1 MEKDSKIL
9 IIAQSNMIKSALF
22 NRLSAEGFTNVELSD
37 SLKPGNKPD
46 YIFLTEWVGGI
57 LANIKYPAELMY
69 NLTTLELNVI
79 HGACK
84 AGVKK
89 LLFLARSCIYPKDC
103 PQPMSEK
110 HLLTGELDPSTE
122 PSAIATILGIK
133 MCQYYNKQYGTNYV
147 VAVPTGVYGPNDDF
161 DLETAHVLPALI
173 RRFHEAKIASSP
185 SVTLWGSGNPK
196 REWLYV
202 DDLADALVFLM
213 ENYDSSEMINI
224 GIGEDIS
231 IKEMARLIA
240 QICGFKG
247 DILFDTSKPDG
258 MQKKLLDNSK
268 LKGLGWEPKISL
280 PEGINRTYNWFCTEG
295 TLGAASINN
304 RDTI

>member
-9 IIAQSNMIKSALF
+9 IIAQSDMIKSALF
-22 NRLSAEGFTNVELSD
+22 NRLSTAGFTNVDMSD
-37 SLKPGNKPD
+37 SLTLGERPD

-57 LANIKYPAELMY
+57 LANVKYPAELMY
-69 NLTTLELNVI
+69 NLARLELNVI
-79 HGACK
+79 DGARQ

-103 PQPMSEK
+103 SQPMSEK
-110 HLLTGELDPSTE
+110 YLLTGELDPSTE

-133 MCQYYNKQYGTNYV
+133 MCQYYNRQYGTNYI

-161 DLETAHVLPALI
+161 DLETAHALPALI

-185 SVTLWGSGNPK
+185 SVTLWGSGNPR

-213 ENYDSSEMINI
+213 ENYDSSEVINI
-224 GIGEDIS
+224 GVGEDIS
-231 IKEMARLIA
+231 IKEMASQIA
-240 QICGFKG
+240 QIEGFKG
-247 DILFDTSKPDG
+247 DILFDISKPDG
-258 MQKKLLDNSK
+258 AQRKLLDNSK

-280 PEGINRTYNWFCTEG
+280 VEGITRTYRWFCKKG
-295 TLGAASINN
+295 GVF
-304 RDTI
+304 

>member
-1 MEKDSKIL
+1 MKKDSKIL
-9 IIAQSNMIKSALF
+9 IIAQSDMIKSALF
-22 NRLSAEGFTNVELSD
+22 NRLSTAGFTNVGMSD
-37 SLKPGNKPD
+37 SLMPGEKPE

-57 LANIKYPAELMY
+57 LANVKYPAELMY
-69 NLTTLELNVI
+69 NLVRLELNVI
-79 HGACK
+79 DGARK

-103 PQPMSEK
+103 PQPMSEEC
-110 HLLTGELDPSTE
+110 LLTGEFDPSTE

-133 MCQYYNKQYGTNYV
+133 MCQYYNKQYGTNYI

-185 SVTLWGSGNPK
+185 SVTLWGSGNPR

-213 ENYDSSEMINI
+213 DNYESSGVINI
-224 GIGEDIS
+224 GMGEDIS
-231 IKEMARLIA
+231 IKDMASLIA
-240 QICGFKG
+240 QIEGFKG
-247 DILFDTSKPDG
+247 DVLYDTSKPDG
-258 MQKKLLDNSK
+258 AMRKLLNNAK
-268 LKGLGWEPKISL
+268 LKGLGWESKISL
-280 PEGINRTYNWFCTEG
+280 VEGITRTYDWFCAEG
-295 TLGAASINN
+295 RNS
-304 RDTI
+304 

>member
-22 NRLSAEGFTNVELSD
+22 NRLSEAGFTNVDMSD
-37 SLKPGNKPD
+37 SLTAGERPD

-57 LANIKYPAELMY
+57 LANVKYPAELMY

-79 HGACK
+79 DGAWK

-103 PQPMSEK
+103 PQPMSEEC
-110 HLLTGELDPSTE
+110 LLTGELDPSTE

-185 SVTLWGSGNPK
+185 SVTLWGSGNPR

-213 ENYDSSEMINI
+213 ENYDSSEVINI
-224 GIGEDIS
+224 GVGEDIS
-231 IKEMARLIA
+231 IREMASQIA
-240 QICGFKG
+240 QITGFKG

-258 MQKKLLDNSK
+258 AQRKLLDNSK
-268 LKGLGWEPKISL
+268 LRGLGWEPKISL
-280 PEGINRTYNWFCTEG
+280 ADGMARTYRWFCKEG
-295 TLGAASINN
+295 GLS
-304 RDTI
+304 

>member
-1 MEKDSKIL
+1 MKRDSKIL
-9 IIAQSNMIKSALF
+9 IIGQSNMIKSALF
-22 NRLSAEGFTNVELSD
+22 NRLSAEGFTNVDMSD
-37 SLKPGNKPD
+37 SLMPGESPD

-69 NLTTLELNVI
+69 NLVRLELNVI
-79 HGACK
+79 DGALK

-110 HLLTGELDPSTE
+110 YILTGELDPSTE
-122 PSAIATILGIK
+122 PSAIATLLGIK
-133 MCQYYNKQYGTNYV
+133 MCQFYNSQYGTNYV
-147 VAVPTGVYGPNDDF
+147 VAIPTGVYGPNDDF

-173 RRFHEAKIASSP
+173 RRFHEAKTASSP
-185 SVTLWGSGNPK
+185 SVTLWGSGNPR

-213 ENYDSSEMINI
+213 ENYESSEVINI
-224 GIGEDIS
+224 GVGEDVS
-231 IKEMARLIA
+231 IKELANLIA
-240 QICGFKG
+240 QIAGFKG

-258 MQKKLLDNSK
+258 AQRKLLDNFK
-268 LKGLGWEPKISL
+268 LKGLGWEPKVSL
-280 PEGINRTYNWFCTEG
+280 PEGITRTYNWFCKEG
-295 TLGAASINN
+295 GLS
-304 RDTI
+304 

>member
-1 MEKDSKIL
+1 MKKDSKIL
-9 IIAQSNMIKSALF
+9 IIAQSDMIKSALF
-22 NRLSAEGFTNVELSD
+22 NRLSTAGFTNVGMSD
-37 SLKPGNKPD
+37 SLMPGEKPE

-57 LANIKYPAELMY
+57 LANVKYPAELMY
-69 NLTTLELNVI
+69 NLVRLELNVI
-79 HGACK
+79 AGARK

-103 PQPMSEK
+103 PQPMSEEC
-110 HLLTGELDPSTE
+110 LLTGEFDPSTE

-133 MCQYYNKQYGTNYV
+133 MCQYYNKQYGTNYI

-185 SVTLWGSGNPK
+185 SVTLWGSGNPR

-213 ENYDSSEMINI
+213 DNYESSGVINI
-224 GIGEDIS
+224 GMGEDIS
-231 IKEMARLIA
+231 IKDMASLIA
-240 QICGFKG
+240 QIEGFKG
-247 DILFDTSKPDG
+247 DVLYDTSKPDG
-258 MQKKLLDNSK
+258 AMRKLLNNAK
-268 LKGLGWEPKISL
+268 LKGLGWESKISL
-280 PEGINRTYNWFCTEG
+280 VEGITRTYDWFCAEG
-295 TLGAASINN
+295 RNS
-304 RDTI
+304 